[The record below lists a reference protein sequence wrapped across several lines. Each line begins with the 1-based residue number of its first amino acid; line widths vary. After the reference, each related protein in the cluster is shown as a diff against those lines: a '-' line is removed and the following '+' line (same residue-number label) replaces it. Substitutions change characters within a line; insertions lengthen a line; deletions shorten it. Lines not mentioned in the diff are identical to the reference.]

1 MNNVYI
7 TYAKRTPI
15 GKLMG
20 SLKNIRPDD
29 LLSHLLKDLAGE
41 INFDLTEIDD
51 VIIGCANQAGEDNRN
66 IARMSLLLANYP
78 FDVPGV
84 TINRLCASSLEAL
97 VDAYAKIQCGLS
109 DCLVVGG
116 VESMT
121 RAPYVLSKPETEFD
135 RSQKMYDTTFG
146 WRFPNP
152 LMEKR
157 FPLLGMGETA
167 EEVAL
172 LHGIGRLEQDQFA
185 LNSHQKA
192 IQARNA
198 GFTEKEIIPVSFN
211 SKKQNIT
218 ISIDECP
225 RESTTLEALA
235 KLPAAFRKDGTVS
248 AGNSSP
254 MNDGAALLMVVSE
267 AFLKRHNLTPVMRI
281 TGAAARG
288 TNPSTMGLGPVHAV
302 NKLCSKYKI
311 RCSEFDSIELNEAF
325 SAQVLGCVKELDL
338 DLSKINRRGGSI
350 ALGHPLGASG
360 ARIVTTLFHQM
371 KSEPTI
377 KKGLATM
384 CIGVGQGL
392 AVSFERT

>member
-20 SLKNIRPDD
+20 SLKTVRPDD
-29 LLSHLLKDLAGE
+29 LLAYLLQDLAAK

-97 VDAYAKIQCGLS
+97 VDAYAKIQCGLN
-109 DCLVVGG
+109 DCLIVGG

-121 RAPYVLSKPETEFD
+121 RAPYVLSKSESEFD
-135 RSQKMYDTTFG
+135 RGQKMYDTTFG
-146 WRFPNP
+146 WRFPNTN
-152 LMEKR
+152 MEKR

-167 EEVAL
+167 EEVAR
-172 LHGIGRLEQDQFA
+172 LHQISRLEQDEFA

-192 IQARNA
+192 IAARLA
-198 GFTEKEIIPVSFN
+198 GLTEQEIVPLSLKI
-211 SKKQNIT
+211 KKQEIL
-218 ISIDECP
+218 ISLDECP
-225 RESTTLEALA
+225 RDTTTLEALS

-288 TNPSTMGLGPVHAV
+288 TNPNTMGLGPVHAV
-302 NKLCSKYKI
+302 NKLCTKFKMKI
-311 RCSEFDSIELNEAF
+311 SDFDSIELNEAF
-325 SAQVLGCVKELDL
+325 SAQVLGCAKELDL
-338 DLSKINRRGGSI
+338 DLTKVNRRGGAI

-371 KSEPTI
+371 KNDPSI
-377 KKGLATM
+377 QKGLATM